1 MLLHRPKG
9 EKSELNESAQKK
21 KEGEKIYRE
30 LRKIHI
36 EIQYSSPP
44 PHIESRDQMMEKNS
58 PMLFFVLFG
67 VVAAAWRVVK
77 HAWRRIAHTQDD
89 THI

>member
-1 MLLHRPKG
+1 MLSLLLDILSVHQDPESITATILHRPKG

-21 KEGEKIYRE
+21 RGKIYRE

-44 PHIESRDQMMEKNS
+44 PHI
-58 PMLFFVLFG
+58 
-67 VVAAAWRVVK
+67 
-77 HAWRRIAHTQDD
+77 
-89 THI
+89 